1 MTELKQVFGSLEK
14 PVELASLLF
23 VRSKRSA
30 LEDKLQSAGNVVLV
44 DEIESKANALTRS
57 LVSLGLSSGD
67 HIALYG
73 VDYSDALSLFIASGQ
88 VGVNVINLSSS
99 NDIEQLG
106 ADLIKTKA
114 RAVFFGNKAEISL
127 GRDFLNLL
135 TIGNPTYYPEYAI
148 VQGALESLRHNVLTW
163 AQFQQL
169 ERFSTPWEI
178 GLLRVV

>member
-23 VRSKRSA
+23 DRSKRSA

-73 VDYSDALSLFIASGQ
+73 VDYSDALSLLIASGQ

-114 RAVFFGNKAEISL
+114 RAVFFGNKAESSL